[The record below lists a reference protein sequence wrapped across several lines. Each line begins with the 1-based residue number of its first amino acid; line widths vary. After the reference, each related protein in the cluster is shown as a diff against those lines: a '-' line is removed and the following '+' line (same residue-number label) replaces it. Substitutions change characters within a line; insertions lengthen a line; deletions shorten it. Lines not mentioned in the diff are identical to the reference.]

1 MNSMNKR
8 VRSSVSAKT
17 KALEDELSTKNTQ
30 TQSTY
35 SVEAGRDVQTDL
47 TSWQKQALGS
57 QDQFAQKQGFRRRHP
72 SKMLNEYAGVV
83 KTNTNP
89 KMKWEQYI
97 DAENERVQLPETTK
111 KSRNVYA
118 ANQMGLVELALENF
132 VQSKQK
138 LNAIVAVGV

>member
-17 KALEDELSTKNTQ
+17 KALEDELSVKNTK

-111 KSRNVYA
+111 KARNVYV
-118 ANQMGLVELALENF
+118 ANQMGLVELALQNF

>member
-1 MNSMNKR
+1 MNKR

-17 KALEDELSTKNTQ
+17 KALEDELSVKNTK

-111 KSRNVYA
+111 KARNVYV
-118 ANQMGLVELALENF
+118 ANQMGLVELALQNF